1 MKLASFSIKGAPTW
15 GVIDGDEAI
24 DVGSVLHGKYA
35 DLKAVVAANA
45 VNEIKDAVADAPRHP
60 VTAITWL
67 PVIGNPDKILC
78 VGLNYD
84 EHRKET
90 GRPTSEHPTIFVR
103 FANSQTGHLA
113 NMPRPPFSTQFDY
126 EGELAVVIGK
136 PGRYIKR
143 ADAFDHV
150 AGYACYND
158 ATIRDWQRH
167 TSQFTPGKNF
177 PETGP
182 FGPWMVTPDEL
193 GGKLAHRRIQ
203 TRVNDLVVQ
212 DATLGDMIFD
222 IPTII
227 EYCSGFTRLESGDV
241 IATGTPGGV
250 GFRREPQLFIKPGD
264 TVHVEIDG
272 VGHLMNGVV
281 DEKAT

>member
-1 MKLASFSIKGAPTW
+1 MKLASFAISGAPTW
-15 GVIDGDEAI
+15 GVIDGDSAV
-24 DVGSVLHGKYA
+24 DVGAVLHGKYP
-35 DLKAVVAANA
+35 DLKSVIAANA
-45 VNEIKDAVADAPRHP
+45 WSAVKDAAAQAKRHP
-60 VTAITWL
+60 LSAITWL

-78 VGLNYD
+78 VGLNY
-84 EHRKET
+84 EMHRKET
-90 GRPTSEHPTIFVR
+90 GRPDSEHPTIFVR

-113 NMPRPPFSTQFDY
+113 NLLRPHTSTQFDY
-126 EGELAVVIGK
+126 EGELAVIIGK

-143 ADAFDHV
+143 ADAFAHV

-177 PETGP
+177 PDTGA

-193 GGKLAHRRIQ
+193 GELAHRRIQ

-227 EYCSGFTRLESGDV
+227 EYCSGFTRLEAGDV

-250 GFRREPQLFIKPGD
+250 GFRRDPQLFIKPGD

-281 DEKAT
+281 DEKL

>member
-1 MKLASFSIKGAPTW
+1 
-15 GVIDGDEAI
+15 V
-24 DVGSVLHGKYA
+24 
-35 DLKAVVAANA
+35 
-45 VNEIKDAVADAPRHP
+45 KDAAGKAPRH
-60 VTAITWL
+60 ALKSITWL
-67 PVIGNPDKILC
+67 PVVGNPDKILC
-78 VGLNYD
+78 VGLNY
-84 EHRKET
+84 EMHRKET
-90 GRPTSEHPTIFVR
+90 GRPDSEHPTMFVR
-103 FANSQTGHLA
+103 FNNSQIGHLA
-113 NMPRPPFSTQFDY
+113 DLVRPHVSTQFDY

-143 ADAFDHV
+143 DKAFEHV

-177 PETGP
+177 PATGP

-193 GGKLAHRRIQ
+193 GELAHRRIQ

-212 DATLGDMIFD
+212 DAKLGDMIFD

-227 EYCSGFTRLESGDV
+227 EYCSGFTRLEAGDV

-272 VGHLMNGVV
+272 VGHLINGVV
-281 DEKAT
+281 DEQAL

>member
-1 MKLASFSIKGAPTW
+1 MKLASFAVSGTATW
-15 GVIDGDEAI
+15 GVIDGDSAV
-24 DVGSVLHGKYA
+24 DVGSVLRSQYP
-35 DLKAVVAANA
+35 DLKSAIAGNAWGAV
-45 VNEIKDAVADAPRHP
+45 KDAAGKAPRH
-60 VTAITWL
+60 ALKSITWL
-67 PVIGNPDKILC
+67 PVVGNPDKILC
-78 VGLNYD
+78 VGLNY
-84 EHRKET
+84 EMHRKET
-90 GRPTSEHPTIFVR
+90 GRPDSEHPTMFVR
-103 FANSQTGHLA
+103 FNNSQIGHLA
-113 NMPRPPFSTQFDY
+113 DLVRPHVSTQFDY

-143 ADAFDHV
+143 DKAFEHV

-177 PETGP
+177 PATGP

-193 GGKLAHRRIQ
+193 GELAHRRIQ

-212 DATLGDMIFD
+212 DAKLGDMIFD

-227 EYCSGFTRLESGDV
+227 EYCSGFTRLEAGDV

-272 VGHLMNGVV
+272 VGHLINGVV
-281 DEKAT
+281 DEQAL

>member
-1 MKLASFSIKGAPTW
+1 
-15 GVIDGDEAI
+15 
-24 DVGSVLHGKYA
+24 
-35 DLKAVVAANA
+35 
-45 VNEIKDAVADAPRHP
+45 
-60 VTAITWL
+60 
-67 PVIGNPDKILC
+67 
-78 VGLNYD
+78 
-84 EHRKET
+84 
-90 GRPTSEHPTIFVR
+90 VR